1 MAAFLIFSEP
11 TEPLIS
17 CPAPMVFSA
26 SLEPV
31 MEPAASCREEILTSS
46 RVSAAVPRVMAVYFC
61 SRQS

>member
-31 MEPAASCREEILTSS
+31 MEPAASCREEMLTPS